1 MIKSSIL
8 FLLVLG
14 ILLLAVCSDKPPMPT
29 VSVEGER
36 IESVRAS
43 YCWSNGCYD
52 TAGPP
57 DILKGK
63 DPYQVKKGEKV
74 TIKFENGPKPS
85 NISVSRML
93 HSDQEWIKDELINDV
108 LTIPTEEGI
117 YYYDFHVNWDSRGD
131 SYYAF
136 VIQVK

>member
-8 FLLVLG
+8 FWLVLG
-14 ILLLAVCSDKPPMPT
+14 IFLLAGCSDKPPMPT

-36 IESVRAS
+36 LEIVRAS

-52 TAGPP
+52 TAGSL
-57 DILKGK
+57 DILEGK
-63 DPYQVKKGEKV
+63 VPYQVKKGEKV

-85 NISVSRML
+85 NISVSRLL
-93 HSDQEWIKDELINDV
+93 HSDQEWVKVELINDV

-136 VIQVK
+136 VIEVK

>member
-8 FLLVLG
+8 FSLVIG
-14 ILLLAVCSDKPPMPT
+14 ILLIAGCSDKPPMPT
-29 VSVEGER
+29 VSVEGES
-36 IESVRAS
+36 IQVVRAS
-43 YCWSNGCYD
+43 YCWSKGCID

-57 DILKGK
+57 DILEGK
-63 DPYQVKKGEKV
+63 VPYQVQMGEII

-93 HSDQEWIKDELINDV
+93 HSDQEWIIDELINDV
-108 LTIPTEEGI
+108 LTIPNEEGI
-117 YYYDFHVNWDSRGD
+117 YYYDFHANWDSRGD

-136 VIQVK
+136 VIEVK